1 MSNQPEEG
9 LKKAYSVLETGKPG
23 EAKKILEE
31 IYLFNLDNNEIEFA
45 VWCCSYWIDCVNN
58 LQELSPIEQGETL
71 IYQWKSFEEALRKK
85 KDVYKPIEECY
96 SRIITQKLPKNTDN
110 CLRVVKCQLNKGI
123 KKHLT
128 VRSVLR
134 FAKAFKC
141 EPVDIIK

>member
-1 MSNQPEEG
+1 MKDDYAYYDSLSVYDRLVDEA
-9 LKKAYSVLETGKPG
+9 LKKYSNLSKFADEVGLCRSTFYNKISLRTDTLLKCAKVLNISVNYLLTG
-23 EAKKILEE
+23 
-31 IYLFNLDNNEIEFA
+31 
-45 VWCCSYWIDCVNN
+45 
-58 LQELSPIEQGETL
+58 
-71 IYQWKSFEEALRKK
+71 KK
-85 KDVYKPIEECY
+85 KDVYKPIEARY
-96 SRIITQKLPKNTDN
+96 TMVRTQKLPKNTDN

>member
-1 MSNQPEEG
+1 MRTMKDDNAYYDSMSV
-9 LKKAYSVLETGKPG
+9 YDRV
-23 EAKKILEE
+23 
-31 IYLFNLDNNEIEFA
+31 
-45 VWCCSYWIDCVNN
+45 V
-58 LQELSPIEQGETL
+58 
-71 IYQWKSFEEALRKK
+71 EEAIKKYSNLSKFANELGLDKTSFYNKISLRTDTLLKCAKFLNISVNYLLTGKK
-85 KDVYKPIEECY
+85 KDVYKPIEARY
-96 SRIITQKLPKNTDN
+96 TMIRTQKLPKNTDS

>member
-1 MSNQPEEG
+1 MKDYDAYYDSMSVYDRVVEEAIQ
-9 LKKAYSVLETGKPG
+9 KYSNLSKFANELG
-23 EAKKILEE
+23 
-31 IYLFNLDNNEIEFA
+31 LDNTSFYNKISLRTDTLLKCAKFLNI
-45 VWCCSYWIDCVNN
+45 SVNY
-58 LQELSPIEQGETL
+58 LLTG
-71 IYQWKSFEEALRKK
+71 KK
-85 KDVYKPIEECY
+85 KDVYKPIEPLY
-96 SRIITQKLPKNTDN
+96 TMIRTQKLPKNTDN

>member
-1 MSNQPEEG
+1 MKDDDAYYDSMSV
-9 LKKAYSVLETGKPG
+9 YDRV
-23 EAKKILEE
+23 
-31 IYLFNLDNNEIEFA
+31 
-45 VWCCSYWIDCVNN
+45 V
-58 LQELSPIEQGETL
+58 
-71 IYQWKSFEEALRKK
+71 EEAIKKYSNLSKFADELGLNRSTFYNKISLRADNLLKYAKVLNISVNYLLTGKK
-85 KDVYKPIEECY
+85 KDVYKPIEARY
-96 SRIITQKLPKNTDN
+96 TMIRTRKLPKNSDN

>member
-1 MSNQPEEG
+1 M
-9 LKKAYSVLETGKPG
+9 KDYDAYYDSLSV
-23 EAKKILEE
+23 
-31 IYLFNLDNNEIEFA
+31 YDR
-45 VWCCSYWIDCVNN
+45 VV
-58 LQELSPIEQGETL
+58 
-71 IYQWKSFEEALRKK
+71 EEAIKKYSNLSKFADELGLCRSTFYNKVSLRTDNLLKCAKVLNISVNYLLTGKK
-85 KDVYKPIEECY
+85 KDVYKPVEARYNMI
-96 SRIITQKLPKNTDN
+96 RTQKLPKNTDN

>member
-1 MSNQPEEG
+1 MKDYDAYYDSMSV
-9 LKKAYSVLETGKPG
+9 YDRV
-23 EAKKILEE
+23 
-31 IYLFNLDNNEIEFA
+31 
-45 VWCCSYWIDCVNN
+45 V
-58 LQELSPIEQGETL
+58 
-71 IYQWKSFEEALRKK
+71 EEAIQKYSNLSKFANELGLCRSTFYNKISLRADNLLKCAKVLNISVNYLLTGRK
-85 KDVYKPIEECY
+85 KDVYKPVEARYTMI
-96 SRIITQKLPKNTDN
+96 RTQKLPKNTEN

>member
-1 MSNQPEEG
+1 MKDDDAYYDSMSV
-9 LKKAYSVLETGKPG
+9 YDRV
-23 EAKKILEE
+23 
-31 IYLFNLDNNEIEFA
+31 
-45 VWCCSYWIDCVNN
+45 V
-58 LQELSPIEQGETL
+58 
-71 IYQWKSFEEALRKK
+71 EEAIQKYSNLSKFAKELGLDRTSFYNKISLRTDSLLKCAKVLNISVNYLLTGKK
-85 KDVYKPIEECY
+85 KDVYKKPIEARY
-96 SRIITQKLPKNTDN
+96 TMIRTQNLPKNTDN

>member
-1 MSNQPEEG
+1 M
-9 LKKAYSVLETGKPG
+9 KDYDAYYDSLSV
-23 EAKKILEE
+23 
-31 IYLFNLDNNEIEFA
+31 YDR
-45 VWCCSYWIDCVNN
+45 VV
-58 LQELSPIEQGETL
+58 
-71 IYQWKSFEEALRKK
+71 EEAIKKYSNLSKFADELGLCRSTFYNKISLRTDNLLKYAKVLNISVNYLLTGKK
-85 KDVYKPIEECY
+85 KDVYKPIEARY
-96 SRIITQKLPKNTDN
+96 TMIRTQKLPKNTEN

>member
-1 MSNQPEEG
+1 MKDDDAYYDSMSV
-9 LKKAYSVLETGKPG
+9 YDRV
-23 EAKKILEE
+23 
-31 IYLFNLDNNEIEFA
+31 
-45 VWCCSYWIDCVNN
+45 V
-58 LQELSPIEQGETL
+58 
-71 IYQWKSFEEALRKK
+71 EEAIQKYSNLSKFADEVGLCRSTFYNKISLRTDTLLKYAKVLNISVNYLLTGKK
-85 KDVYKPIEECY
+85 KDVYKPIDARY
-96 SRIITQKLPKNTDN
+96 TMVRTQNLPKNTEN

>member
-1 MSNQPEEG
+1 M
-9 LKKAYSVLETGKPG
+9 KDYDAYYDSLSV
-23 EAKKILEE
+23 
-31 IYLFNLDNNEIEFA
+31 YDR
-45 VWCCSYWIDCVNN
+45 VV
-58 LQELSPIEQGETL
+58 
-71 IYQWKSFEEALRKK
+71 EEAIKKYSNLSKFADELGLCRSTFYNKVSLRTDNLLKCAKALNISVNYLLTGKK
-85 KDVYKPIEECY
+85 KDVYKPIEARY
-96 SRIITQKLPKNTDN
+96 TMVRTQNLPKNTEN

>member
-1 MSNQPEEG
+1 M
-9 LKKAYSVLETGKPG
+9 KDYDAYYDSLSV
-23 EAKKILEE
+23 
-31 IYLFNLDNNEIEFA
+31 YDR
-45 VWCCSYWIDCVNN
+45 VV
-58 LQELSPIEQGETL
+58 
-71 IYQWKSFEEALRKK
+71 EEAIKKYSNLSKFADELGLNRSTFYNKISLRTDNLLKCAKVLNISVNYLLTGKK

-96 SRIITQKLPKNTDN
+96 SMIRTQKLPKNTDN
-110 CLRVVKCQLNKGI
+110 CLLVVKCQLNKGT